1 MKVAIVGAGKLGIKV
16 ANALLEG
23 DHEIT
28 VIDISET
35 VLSRISQQ
43 MDVMT
48 VNASGKNIRSLKQCG
63 IDKFDFLLASTD
75 SDEDNML
82 IASFAK
88 KLGCS
93 RVIARIRDPE
103 NMKQIDFI
111 KENLDIDHVV
121 NPDYSITMEIY
132 KYLVEKYT
140 LTNGIFPVE
149 ESQWYSLASER

>member
-48 VNASGKNIRSLKQCG
+48 VNASG
-63 IDKFDFLLASTD
+63 
-75 SDEDNML
+75 
-82 IASFAK
+82 
-88 KLGCS
+88 S
-93 RVIARIRDPE
+93 RCAMPCWHRGARC
-103 NMKQIDFI
+103 
-111 KENLDIDHVV
+111 
-121 NPDYSITMEIY
+121 
-132 KYLVEKYT
+132 
-140 LTNGIFPVE
+140 PV
-149 ESQWYSLASER
+149 

>member
-48 VNASGKNIRSLKQCG
+48 VNASGSPGRTQ
-63 IDKFDFLLASTD
+63 
-75 SDEDNML
+75 
-82 IASFAK
+82 
-88 KLGCS
+88 
-93 RVIARIRDPE
+93 RYR
-103 NMKQIDFI
+103 
-111 KENLDIDHVV
+111 
-121 NPDYSITMEIY
+121 Y
-132 KYLVEKYT
+132 K
-140 LTNGIFPVE
+140 
-149 ESQWYSLASER
+149 